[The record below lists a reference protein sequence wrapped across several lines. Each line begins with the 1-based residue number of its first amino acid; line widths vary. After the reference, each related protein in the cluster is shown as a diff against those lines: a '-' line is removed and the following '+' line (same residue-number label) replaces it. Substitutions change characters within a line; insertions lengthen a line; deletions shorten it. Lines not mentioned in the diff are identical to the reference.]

1 VYLNASLPNLE
12 LETSGAS
19 AISSIDQM
27 KITIFGATG
36 ALGSECLTQALD
48 AGHEVTVLIRSA
60 SKLPDDSKKRI
71 EVVEGDGL
79 DAGDVAQALSEGTE
93 AILFAV
99 GVDKH
104 SPEDLCTDVTRNIL
118 KAMVGSNIGRFVWCG
133 GGSTLVEE
141 DQVTFGARMVQ
152 KIAQV
157 FMPLRH
163 NDKEHQYQLLKQHPE
178 VDWIGVRP
186 LQMRK
191 GPKRAQYRLGFD
203 AFNGLSVITFADCA
217 HAMVNMLEDDT
228 WLRKAPIIQY

>member
-1 VYLNASLPNLE
+1 V
-12 LETSGAS
+12 
-19 AISSIDQM
+19 

-48 AGHEVTVLIRSA
+48 AGHEVTVLVRSA
-60 SKLPDDSKKRI
+60 SNLSDDRRGLF

-79 DAGDVAQALSEGTE
+79 DSGDVERALGGGTE
-93 AILFAV
+93 AILFAI
-99 GVDKH
+99 GVDKR
-104 SPEDLCTDVTRNIL
+104 SPEDLCTTVTQHIL
-118 KAMVGSNIGRFVWCG
+118 KAMVESNVGRLVWCG

-141 DQVTFGARMVQ
+141 DQVTFGARMVE

-163 NDKEHQYQLLKQHPE
+163 NDKVHQYQLLKQHPE

-191 GPKRAQYRLGFD
+191 GPKRTQYRLGFD
-203 AFNGLSVITFADCA
+203 TFNGLSAISFADCA
-217 HAMVNMLEDDT
+217 HAMVNMLDDDT
-228 WLRKAPIIQY
+228 WLNKAPIIQY

>member
-1 VYLNASLPNLE
+1 V
-12 LETSGAS
+12 
-19 AISSIDQM
+19 

-48 AGHEVTVLIRSA
+48 AGHEVTVLVRSA
-60 SKLPDDSKKRI
+60 SKLSDDVRGRI

-79 DAGDVAQALSEGTE
+79 DAGDVERAIGGGTE
-93 AILFAV
+93 VILFAI

-104 SPEDLCTDVTRNIL
+104 SPEDLCTDVTRHIL
-118 KAMVGSNIGRFVWCG
+118 KAMVDSNIGRLVWCG

-141 DQVTFGARMVQ
+141 DQVTFGARIVE
-152 KIAQV
+152 KIGQV

-178 VDWIGVRP
+178 IDWIGVRP

-191 GPKRAQYRLGFD
+191 GPKRAQYRLGFNT
-203 AFNGLSVITFADCA
+203 FNGLSAISFADCA
-217 HAMVNMLEDDT
+217 HAMVNMLDDDT
-228 WLRKAPIIQY
+228 WLNKAPIIQY